1 MQMQERDG
9 GRVRQLLFRNTRM
22 ERTDE
27 LLVLQNLT
35 HRDRDLRRRRHAIA
49 HDPPTRP
56 EQVTSLAR
64 DVASARV
71 DDGVQ
76 AALPISLQQLSQLF
90 RPRG

>member
-1 MQMQERDG
+1 
-9 GRVRQLLFRNTRM
+9 M

-49 HDPPTRP
+49 HDPPARS
-56 EQVTSLAR
+56 EQATGLAR
-64 DVASARV
+64 DIASARV

-76 AALPISLQQLSQLF
+76 AALPVPLQQLSQLF
-90 RPRG
+90 WPRG